1 MGPPMFSRHFPFGPG
16 VKAFRRD
23 AGIEAMPRLGQEAPE
38 LLAFSR
44 VIASWFGRLPARQ
57 HGFKRC
63 PGKFGVRLKEQVE
76 PQYPV
81 ALRFI
86 LIAPALHQRAMR
98 SEERRV
104 GNKGVST

>member
-1 MGPPMFSRHFPFGPG
+1 MRPPMFSRHFPFAG

-57 HGFKRC
+57 HGFTMT
-63 PGKFGVRLKEQVE
+63 KFGF
-76 PQYPV
+76 
-81 ALRFI
+81 A
-86 LIAPALHQRAMR
+86 
-98 SEERRV
+98 
-104 GNKGVST
+104 